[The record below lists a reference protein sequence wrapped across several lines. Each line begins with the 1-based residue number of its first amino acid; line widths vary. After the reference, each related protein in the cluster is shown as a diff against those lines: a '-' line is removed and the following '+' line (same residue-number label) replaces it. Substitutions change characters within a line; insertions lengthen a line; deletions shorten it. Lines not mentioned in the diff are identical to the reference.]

1 MINMKRITVLLAGD
15 HQIVRESLWAL
26 SEDEAEQG
34 ELRRM
39 DEQVGRQTRV
49 LTAER
54 TELARLRQADAT
66 VAANARGNS
75 KPKGKR

>member
-1 MINMKRITVLLAGD
+1 MKRITVLLGED

-66 VAANARGNS
+66 VATSARGNS
-75 KPKGKR
+75 KPRIKQ

>member
-1 MINMKRITVLLAGD
+1 MKRITVLLAED
-15 HQIVRESLWAL
+15 HQNVRESLWAL
-26 SEDEAEQG
+26 SEDEAEEG

-39 DEQVGRQTRV
+39 DQQVGRRTRV

-54 TELARLRQADAT
+54 TELARLRQADGT
-66 VAANARGNS
+66 VAASARGNS